1 MSGFFVLCLDV
12 DLANPYRYRQRAMVL
27 LNKVLHHTWSS
38 TNHAS
43 WIEKNQQCPTT
54 TKGSFRHVFKTPGA
68 LLPPAATQELYRHYD
83 WNDDDSAAFMT
94 AAYYVVAEFDLEKR
108 MGALKSNG
116 TTSRNALVPSLNL
129 DKDTPSDSVQAT
141 AQLCFELM
149 CLHEKDFQT
158 HLLLDATPTG
168 RGWYADMQDVVWSR
182 HPALAKTLR
191 PIVELGC
198 SCNERGEPAPNP
210 LDVYALARAPH
221 HERAIPTWALT
232 DLHA

>member
-1 MSGFFVLCLDV
+1 MAISARKSIDQTSLELKKQASVGRMLVQATVLYKQGMLRKVEVPTSRARSKIEPRRGPGQSASLSATRHGAVEQSLAPHLVIHKPRQLDREKP
-12 DLANPYRYRQRAMVL
+12 AMPY
-27 LNKVLHHTWSS
+27 HHS
-38 TNHAS
+38 
-43 WIEKNQQCPTT
+43 
-54 TKGSFRHVFKTPGA
+54 
-68 LLPPAATQELYRHYD
+68 PAFTHEI
-83 WNDDDSAAFMT
+83 
-94 AAYYVVAEFDLEKR
+94 
-108 MGALKSNG
+108 NG
-116 TTSRNALVPSLNL
+116 TTSRNALVPNLNL

-198 SCNERGEPAPNP
+198 SCNERGEPASNP

-221 HERAIPTWALT
+221 HERAIPTWALP